1 MNLMAFPIVKLLRL
15 IDRLFP
21 PKTVYAH
28 CDIPCGIYD
37 PHEAQMAA
45 HTVLRMAT
53 MIEDLE
59 ASSKEPT
66 FEERK
71 RIISQV
77 ARLTK
82 VKEDHAE
89 IVKHQI
95 RIIWGDYFKAEHL
108 ESFKNLHDLVFGIL
122 KQASFVRQNVDVKA
136 SRQLLEMVQEF
147 AEIFWQSKGRKTNR
161 VASGYPTEGEIVLP
175 T

>member
-1 MNLMAFPIVKLLRL
+1 MKTIKLLRL
-15 IDRLFP
+15 ADHIFSPRIA
-21 PKTVYAH
+21 YAH
-28 CDIPCGIYD
+28 CDVPCGIYD
-37 PHEAQMAA
+37 PHEAQTAA
-45 HTVLRMAT
+45 HTVLRMAM

-59 ASSKEPT
+59 ASSKEPK

-108 ESFKNLHDLVFGIL
+108 EKHKDIHDLVFKIM
-122 KQASFVRQNVDVKA
+122 KQASVVRQNVDVKA
-136 SRQLLEMVQEF
+136 CRELLSIVQKF
-147 AEIFWQSKGRKTNR
+147 AEIFWQTKDRKTTR
-161 VASGYPTEGEIVLP
+161 VKSGYPTEGEIVVP
-175 T
+175 A